1 MSCTDLT
8 IADITVADRSRRDLR
23 NIDALAESIT
33 AVGLLNPP
41 TVREVDGGWVLVAGE
56 RRLAAMRQLGRTE
69 TPVTVA
75 LSIEDELTA
84 LYAERDENTQR
95 ENFTPA
101 EMVVHAKRI
110 DERERALA
118 KERQR
123 DAGKEHGRGIAS
135 ADSAEAIQPPR
146 QHRETRAKVAKA
158 VGTSHD
164 TLSKARH
171 VIELAEDPAT
181 PPEVAEVARFAA
193 EELAKPGAVVN
204 REHRAVA
211 EAEQRHAEKT
221 VVEAIDERIP
231 GAAAE
236 RARKATRARWS
247 RLVSAAAEIP
257 TMNTT
262 AVADSIT
269 DAEHAAFAVTVR
281 YLTKF
286 LDEMTERRR
295 PGLRVVGGTDD

>member
-1 MSCTDLT
+1 MSGTDLA
-8 IADITVADRSRRDLR
+8 IAEIVIADRSRRDMR
-23 NIDALAESIT
+23 NIESLAESIA

-41 TVREVDGGWVLVAGE
+41 TVRRADSGWVLVAGE
-56 RRLAAMRQLGRTE
+56 RRLAAMRQLGWTL
-69 TPVTVA
+69 TSVTVA

-110 DERERALA
+110 EERERALA

-123 DAGKEHGRGIAS
+123 EAGKEHGRGIAG
-135 ADSAEAIQPPR
+135 ADSAQPIEPAHER
-146 QHRETRAKVAKA
+146 KTRTKVAKA

-171 VIELAEDPAT
+171 VMDLAEDPAT

-193 EELAKPGAVVN
+193 AELTKPGAVVN

-221 VVEAIDERIP
+221 IVEAIDERIP

-247 RLVSAAAEIP
+247 RLISTVAEIP
-257 TMNTT
+257 TMSSE
-262 AVADSIT
+262 AVALALT
-269 DAEHAAFAVTVR
+269 DAELAAAKASSR
-281 YLTKF
+281 NLTKW
-286 LDEMTERRR
+286 LAKVDDWRR
-295 PGLRVVGGTDD
+295 PGLRVVGGNDD